1 MKVKKYIGKTVNGFL
16 VLDTYQKITP
26 NGKKTRKVLLQCENC
41 GRMFERQSGVD
52 FEHIKCKCMC
62 APEPE
67 CKFHY
72 LEYNGKQYI
81 ASELCRL
88 FDVSV
93 RTVMSRIERGYSVE
107 DALKIEYVCTCQYCG
122 KEFETKRAGKK
133 YCSSHCSTIASKR
146 RRKPL
151 KEFYTAQCVVCG
163 SSFET
168 NRSNSKTCSDKC
180 RKQLSS
186 IERNGRYKHL
196 KVSGRFDQ
204 SVTLNNVYDR
214 FSGICQICGK
224 HLTFDCSCIS
234 DDYPSIDHIIPLS
247 KGGSHEWKNVQLL
260 CRKCN
265 YTKSDLI

>member
-1 MKVKKYIGKTVNGFL
+1 
-16 VLDTYQKITP
+16 
-26 NGKKTRKVLLQCENC
+26 
-41 GRMFERQSGVD
+41 
-52 FEHIKCKCMC
+52 MC

-81 ASELCRL
+81 ASELCRI

-93 RTVMSRIERGYSVE
+93 QTVMSRIERGYSVE

-168 NRSNSKTCSDKC
+168 NHSNSKTCSVQC
-180 RKQLSS
+180 RRSLAR
-186 IERNGRYKHL
+186 IERNRRYKQL
-196 KVSGRFDQ
+196 RKAGDFEC
-204 SVTLNNVYDR
+204 SVTLQNVFDK
-214 FSGICQICGK
+214 FNGVCCGCGK
-224 HLTFDCSCIS
+224 KLSFDCDSLS
-234 DDYPSIDHIIPLS
+234 EEYPSIDHIIPLS
-247 KGGSHEWKNVQLL
+247 KGGVHMWDNVQLL

-265 YTKSDLI
+265 CIKGTKT